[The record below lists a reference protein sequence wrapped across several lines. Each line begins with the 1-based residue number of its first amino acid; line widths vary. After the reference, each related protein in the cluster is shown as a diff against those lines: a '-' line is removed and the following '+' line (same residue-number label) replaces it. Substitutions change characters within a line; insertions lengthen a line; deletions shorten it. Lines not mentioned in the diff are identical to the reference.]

1 VRIFLVFSMDTVDL
15 RFPNS
20 AVASVC
26 HTVGQV
32 IIYTK
37 TVYEELILVDNVLFQ
52 NGAYM
57 T

>member
-1 VRIFLVFSMDTVDL
+1 MDTVDL